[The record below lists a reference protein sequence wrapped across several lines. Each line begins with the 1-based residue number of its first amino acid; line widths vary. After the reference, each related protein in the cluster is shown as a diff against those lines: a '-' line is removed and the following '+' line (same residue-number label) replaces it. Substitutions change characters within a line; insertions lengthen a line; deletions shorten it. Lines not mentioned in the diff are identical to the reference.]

1 MSNEKPPIHDPPSES
16 EDDKEKR
23 RREKEA
29 EALGEVHENSD
40 VHDII

>member
-1 MSNEKPPIHDPPSES
+1 MSNEKPPIQEAPSES
-16 EDDKEKR
+16 EEDREKR

-29 EALGEVHENSD
+29 EALGEVHENND